1 MKHLKIA
8 FIVIAVCA
16 VAWCGLRIY
25 AKHFYNKEPQ
35 AEYFYLSEIPVKP
48 SQFEADFEEIH
59 QIVMENYSLYQAK
72 HLNMDSLY
80 QTYITRVRQA
90 QTTTDYGLAVQEY
103 ISALQCS
110 HAISCFRTYTARQF
124 PVLIQDSLY
133 INKPNAY
140 LAQHG
145 FKDKDC
151 IIAISKVPYKEWI
164 NQHEKYAESSTDA
177 WRHLKSARYA
187 FTSYADT
194 LRDYTLLRKG
204 DTLTISLPLK
214 RRDYFSDEKEVT
226 VETKV
231 LQDSIGYLAINT
243 MMSPVLEDF
252 KTAYPQIKDLPY
264 LIIFL
269 ITAVSSIGVLGVF
282 LAGWASNNKYSV
294 VSAMRG
300 AVQMISYEMSLGL
313 CLISAVVLTGTMQV
327 SGIVEAQT
335 GAWNWLIIKG
345 HVPAILAFL
354 VFLVAGNAEANR
366 GPFDLA
372 EAESEL
378 TAGYHT
384 EYSGMGFGFYYLAE
398 YLNLFVI
405 SGIAS
410 TVFLGG
416 WAPLNIGIEGFDNL
430 MNLIPGFIWFFGK
443 TFAVVWLLMWVRW
456 TFPRLRIDQILKL
469 EWKYLMP
476 LSLVILILMT
486 VCVAFGFHG

>member
-1 MKHLKIA
+1 MKHLKIT
-8 FIVIAVCA
+8 FIVIAIFA

-25 AKHFYNKEPQ
+25 AKHFYNKEPE

-80 QTYITRVRQA
+80 QTYITSVRQA

-133 INKPNAY
+133 IYKPNAY
-140 LAQHG
+140 LTQYG

-151 IIAISKVPYKEWI
+151 IIAINEVPYKEWI
-164 NQHEKYAESSTDA
+164 NQYEKYAEASTDA

-187 FTSYADT
+187 FISYADT
-194 LRDYTLLRKG
+194 LRDYTLLRND

-252 KTAYPQIKDLPY
+252 KVAYPQIKDLPY
-264 LIIFL
+264 LIID
-269 ITAVSSIGVLGVF
+269 IRQNGGGNSGNGRDIC
-282 LAGWASNNKYSV
+282 KYFSRK
-294 VSAMRG
+294 SQLKKQKM
-300 AVQMISYEMSLGL
+300 
-313 CLISAVVLTGTMQV
+313 
-327 SGIVEAQT
+327 
-335 GAWNWLIIKG
+335 
-345 HVPAILAFL
+345 
-354 VFLVAGNAEANR
+354 
-366 GPFDLA
+366 
-372 EAESEL
+372 
-378 TAGYHT
+378 T
-384 EYSGMGFGFYYLAE
+384 E
-398 YLNLFVI
+398 
-405 SGIAS
+405 
-410 TVFLGG
+410 
-416 WAPLNIGIEGFDNL
+416 
-430 MNLIPGFIWFFGK
+430 
-443 TFAVVWLLMWVRW
+443 
-456 TFPRLRIDQILKL
+456 
-469 EWKYLMP
+469 
-476 LSLVILILMT
+476 
-486 VCVAFGFHG
+486 

>member
-72 HLNMDSLY
+72 
-80 QTYITRVRQA
+80 
-90 QTTTDYGLAVQEY
+90 QEY

-110 HAISCFRTYTARQF
+110 HAISCFRTDTARQF

-264 LIIFL
+264 LIID
-269 ITAVSSIGVLGVF
+269 IRQNGS
-282 LAGWASNNKYSV
+282 
-294 VSAMRG
+294 
-300 AVQMISYEMSLGL
+300 ED
-313 CLISAVVLTGTMQV
+313 
-327 SGIVEAQT
+327 SG
-335 GAWNWLIIKG
+335 NL
-345 HVPAILAFL
+345 L
-354 VFLVAGNAEANR
+354 VF
-366 GPFDLA
+366 
-372 EAESEL
+372 
-378 TAGYHT
+378 
-384 EYSGMGFGFYYLAE
+384 
-398 YLNLFVI
+398 
-405 SGIAS
+405 
-410 TVFLGG
+410 
-416 WAPLNIGIEGFDNL
+416 
-430 MNLIPGFIWFFGK
+430 
-443 TFAVVWLLMWVRW
+443 
-456 TFPRLRIDQILKL
+456 
-469 EWKYLMP
+469 
-476 LSLVILILMT
+476 
-486 VCVAFGFHG
+486 

>member
-264 LIIFL
+264 LIIDIRQNGVGNSGNGRDICKYF
-269 ITAVSSIGVLGVF
+269 IRKEQPHCVSRQQIMQPEADAYKGKIYL
-282 LAGWASNNKYSV
+282 
-294 VSAMRG
+294 
-300 AVQMISYEMSLGL
+300 
-313 CLISAVVLTGTMQV
+313 LTGTFTCSAAESFTIDMKESGNVTLVGEATGGDTGNGPRTFRTKHGTYLRIPTRQPDLSPKGFPMEGMGIPPHHQV
-327 SGIVEAQT
+327 SQT
-335 GAWNWLIIKG
+335 IADFMNDEDTALKYTCGLITK
-345 HVPAILAFL
+345 
-354 VFLVAGNAEANR
+354 R
-366 GPFDLA
+366 
-372 EAESEL
+372 
-378 TAGYHT
+378 
-384 EYSGMGFGFYYLAE
+384 
-398 YLNLFVI
+398 
-405 SGIAS
+405 
-410 TVFLGG
+410 
-416 WAPLNIGIEGFDNL
+416 
-430 MNLIPGFIWFFGK
+430 
-443 TFAVVWLLMWVRW
+443 
-456 TFPRLRIDQILKL
+456 
-469 EWKYLMP
+469 
-476 LSLVILILMT
+476 
-486 VCVAFGFHG
+486 

>member
-1 MKHLKIA
+1 MLQT
-8 FIVIAVCA
+8 CA

-231 LQDSIGYLAINT
+231 LHKIGRGLFIDHGSGVIIGETTVIGDNVTLYQGVTLGGTGKEQGKRHPTLEDNVMVSAGAKILGSFTIGENSKIGAGSVVLEEVPPNCT
-243 MMSPVLEDF
+243 VVGVPGRIVKMDNKKVPRSDMDQIHLPDPVLSDIKRLQEENLRLHKELKRLVKEIRCVEKKGDYDED
-252 KTAYPQIKDLPY
+252 L
-264 LIIFL
+264 
-269 ITAVSSIGVLGVF
+269 
-282 LAGWASNNKYSV
+282 
-294 VSAMRG
+294 
-300 AVQMISYEMSLGL
+300 
-313 CLISAVVLTGTMQV
+313 
-327 SGIVEAQT
+327 
-335 GAWNWLIIKG
+335 
-345 HVPAILAFL
+345 
-354 VFLVAGNAEANR
+354 
-366 GPFDLA
+366 
-372 EAESEL
+372 
-378 TAGYHT
+378 
-384 EYSGMGFGFYYLAE
+384 
-398 YLNLFVI
+398 
-405 SGIAS
+405 
-410 TVFLGG
+410 
-416 WAPLNIGIEGFDNL
+416 
-430 MNLIPGFIWFFGK
+430 
-443 TFAVVWLLMWVRW
+443 
-456 TFPRLRIDQILKL
+456 
-469 EWKYLMP
+469 
-476 LSLVILILMT
+476 
-486 VCVAFGFHG
+486 